1 MITKALGADNT
12 VEPDFF
18 QVNIMKDDI
27 FLICTDG
34 LYDEV
39 DNQGMIDVLKENKS
53 MSDVCNK
60 MIEKA
65 NSNGGHDNITVIC
78 LRVTEEDIHE

>member
-1 MITKALGADNT
+1 ML
-12 VEPDFF
+12 
-18 QVNIMKDDI
+18 
-27 FLICTDG
+27 FLVCTDG

-39 DNQGMIDVLKENKS
+39 SNPEMIDIIKENES
-53 MSDVCNK
+53 MSDICNR

-78 LRVTEEDIHE
+78 LRVTEEDIHEQ